1 MVTTLSNPKALV
13 FFGAVFAQFIRLDM
27 SPTWTVAVAVI
38 LVAMSVT
45 WFSTFALIVRAAS
58 RWIAHHFA
66 TIDIVSGLIFA
77 VLGFI
82 MVVEGAIELFG

>member
-1 MVTTLSNPKALV
+1 
-13 FFGAVFAQFIRLDM
+13 M
-27 SPTWTVAVAVI
+27 SPTWTVAVAAI
-38 LVAMSVT
+38 RVAMPVA

>member
-1 MVTTLSNPKALV
+1 M
-13 FFGAVFAQFIRLDM
+13 
-27 SPTWTVAVAVI
+27 
-38 LVAMSVT
+38 AMSVT